1 MQKFSKQQVKSVGLK
16 KKKNLKSNFPI
27 FSLSKS
33 KENWLDKTKLFF
45 CLEVRILKKQQQT
58 RTSNSRILRS
68 KKQQQHKIYIL
79 RFKS

>member
-16 KKKNLKSNFPI
+16 KEKKLKSNLQ

-68 KKQQQHKIYIL
+68 KKTTTKNLHIKI
-79 RFKS
+79 

>member
-16 KKKNLKSNFPI
+16 KEKKLKSYLQ
-27 FSLSKS
+27 FSLYQNQRKIG
-33 KENWLDKTKLFF
+33 WTKLNFFF

-68 KKQQQHKIYIL
+68 KKQQQKIYIL
-79 RFKS
+79 RYKS

>member
-16 KKKNLKSNFPI
+16 KETKIIFTI

-45 CLEVRILKKQQQT
+45 CSEVRILKKKQQQT

-68 KKQQQHKIYIL
+68 KKTTTKNLHIKI
-79 RFKS
+79 

>member
-16 KKKNLKSNFPI
+16 KKRKETKIKFAI

-45 CLEVRILKKQQQT
+45 CFEVRILKKQQQQT
-58 RTSNSRILRS
+58 RTSNSRIL
-68 KKQQQHKIYIL
+68 K
-79 RFKS
+79 